1 MRITA
6 KVRKIFELQTGTSKN
21 GNQWKKQSLLVS
33 QSDNSFN
40 DELMIDMWNDSI
52 KEVEEGT
59 TYDFDIIIK
68 SKEWNGKYYTNVN
81 CKSAYSIHSVSEEN
95 PFE

>member
-1 MRITA
+1 MKITA
-6 KVRKIFELQTGTSKN
+6 RVQKIFDPQVGTSKN
-21 GNQWKKQSLLVS
+21 GNEWKKQSLLVT
-33 QSDNSFN
+33 QLDNDFN

-59 TYDFDIIIK
+59 AYEFDIIVK

-81 CKSAYSIHSVSEEN
+81 CKSAYSIHSTNDEH
-95 PFE
+95 PF

>member
-81 CKSAYSIHSVSEEN
+81 CKSAYSIHSVSDEN
-95 PFE
+95 

>member
-6 KVRKIFELQTGTSKN
+6 RVQKKFDLQTGTSKT
-21 GNQWKKQSLLVS
+21 GNEWRKQSLLVS
-33 QSDNSFN
+33 QSDNDFR

-52 KEVEEGT
+52 EDVDEGT
-59 TYDFDIIIK
+59 TYEFDIIVK

-81 CKSAYSIHSVSEEN
+81 CKSAYSIHTTNDEN
-95 PFE
+95 PF

>member
-6 KVRKIFELQTGTSKN
+6 RVQKIFDAQVGTSKN
-21 GNQWKKQSLLVS
+21 GNEWKKQSLLVT
-33 QSDNSFN
+33 QLDNDFK

-59 TYDFDIIIK
+59 AYDFDIIVK

-81 CKSAYSIHSVSEEN
+81 CKSAYSIHSTNDEN
-95 PFE
+95 PF

>member
-6 KVRKIFELQTGTSKN
+6 RVQKIIDVQSGTSKN

-81 CKSAYSIHSVSEEN
+81 CKSAYSIHSDNNEN
-95 PFE
+95 PF

>member
-6 KVRKIFELQTGTSKN
+6 KVQKIFEIQTGTSKN

-81 CKSAYSIHSVSEEN
+81 CKSAYSIHSVSDEN

>member
-1 MRITA
+1 MRIIA

-81 CKSAYSIHSVSEEN
+81 CKSAYSIHSVSDEN

>member
-6 KVRKIFELQTGTSKN
+6 KVRKIFELQIGTSKN

-81 CKSAYSIHSVSEEN
+81 CKSAYSIHSVSDEN
-95 PFE
+95 PF

>member
-1 MRITA
+1 MRIIA

-68 SKEWNGKYYTNVN
+68 SKEWNGKYFTNVN
-81 CKSAYSIHSVSEEN
+81 CKSAYSIHSANEEN
-95 PFE
+95 PF

>member
-1 MRITA
+1 MRIIA

-59 TYDFDIIIK
+59 AYEFDIIIR
-68 SKEWNGKYYTNVN
+68 SKEWKEKYYTNVN
-81 CKSAYSIHSVSEEN
+81 CKSVSSIHSNNEEN
-95 PFE
+95 PF

>member
-81 CKSAYSIHSVSEEN
+81 CKSAYSIHSVSDEN

>member
-68 SKEWNGKYYTNVN
+68 SKEWNGKYFTNVN
-81 CKSAYSIHSVSEEN
+81 CKSAYSIHSVSDEN
-95 PFE
+95 PF

>member
-6 KVRKIFELQTGTSKN
+6 RVQKIFDLQSGTSKN
-21 GNQWKKQSLLVS
+21 GNEWKKQSVLVS
-33 QSDNSFN
+33 QSDNDFR

-52 KEVEEGT
+52 KEVKEGT
-59 TYDFDIIIK
+59 TYDFDIVIK

-81 CKSAYSIHSVSEEN
+81 CTSAYSIHSTNDEN
-95 PFE
+95 PF